1 MVVSLVFTALILHV
15 YDTPFPPHRPHHSFP
30 STKHIPE
37 AGSNDPGDILGT
49 ILSRWLEGGQKSL
62 ATPGMGSA
70 VGTWARGQ
78 SAGASDATMTGF
90 PQEGVGWTE
99 DFRQTRSRQG
109 SQHPRDTG
117 SQRGGLAHWDEA
129 QVAAA
134 S

>member
-62 ATPGMGSA
+62 ALQA
-70 VGTWARGQ
+70 WDQLWAHGPVDSQ
-78 SAGASDATMTGF
+78 QELLM
-90 PQEGVGWTE
+90 PQ
-99 DFRQTRSRQG
+99 
-109 SQHPRDTG
+109 
-117 SQRGGLAHWDEA
+117 
-129 QVAAA
+129 
-134 S
+134 